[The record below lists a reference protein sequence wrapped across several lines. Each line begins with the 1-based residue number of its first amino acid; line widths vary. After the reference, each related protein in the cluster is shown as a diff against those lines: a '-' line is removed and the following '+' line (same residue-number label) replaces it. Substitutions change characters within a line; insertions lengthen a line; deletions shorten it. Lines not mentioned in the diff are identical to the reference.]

1 MGALSHSAIP
11 VSDTIGSNL
20 KEAGPVRAIKF
31 IYTNADT
38 LTNKLDELKTLVNIE
53 KPELVAVTEVLPKN
67 SQFPVQEQELQIE
80 GYNSVSNI
88 QVANTLSVRGIILYI
103 KHNYTNT
110 VQEIQ
115 TKFQEYL
122 SVEITSSTGSV
133 ISVCLIYRSP
143 NSSQQNNKL
152 LLKSISDFC
161 AHSGNNAFILGDFNL
176 PKIDWANNKASF
188 MSYEEEF
195 LTCLLDNFLHQHV
208 LEPTRSR
215 GGQQENI
222 LDLVLSKDE
231 QDISEIEL
239 MSSLGKSDH
248 LVMRIILNIPT
259 HGSNISQNERLQLYR
274 GDYSSMREELQLF
287 GWEED
292 LRDKSTSQCWE
303 FIRDQLL
310 QLQKKYIPVAKT
322 IYNPKPGWMNREV
335 TLAFK
340 EKQKAWKRYNICRI
354 DGNFE
359 AYKKARNTLKR
370 LTQDA
375 RKGFEKKIVA
385 EIKDKPKSF
394 WKFVSK
400 KTKHTPK
407 ICRVRNSDGQLTQ
420 SNLETAECLNAYFSS
435 VFTEDSDYCPPC
447 PPRGQEC
454 LSSFNIE
461 EENIVQILKELKVD
475 KAAGPDG
482 ILPRVLFETSNQI
495 AKPLKILFDKSLENG
510 EVPSDWKRAIV
521 VPIFKKGGKD
531 LSQNYRP
538 VSLTCII
545 CKIME
550 RLIRDKMMEFLT
562 STMLLSDKQFGFV
575 PGRSCTL
582 QLLVCVE
589 QWSKQFDQGTGV
601 DTIYTDFSKAFD
613 RVSHTKLLSKILSFG
628 IKGNIANWIKDF
640 LSERYQRV
648 RVEGSLSD
656 WTIVKSGVPQGSV
669 LGPTLFVLYINDLP
683 DALHED
689 VVKLFAD
696 DAKLSKSISSVEDA
710 ISLQKT
716 VDKLVQW
723 SDKWSLSLNSNK
735 CKVLHLAKSENAY
748 KHKYSMPGADGPVIL
763 QETEYEKDLGVYV
776 DSKLTFETHV
786 NKSVQSANKITGI
799 IKRNFKYM
807 GEDIFLNLY
816 KTLVRPYLEYSSV
829 VWDPATIRDQKLL
842 EGVQRRATKLIP
854 TIKDLSYEQRLVNL
868 GLPSLQYRRARA
880 DMIQVYK
887 IVHGMDRIDPTIFFE
902 LVKDF
907 KTRGH
912 KYKLCKPRCRTSFR
926 RHTFSNRVVD
936 TWNSLP
942 AEIVEAPDI
951 NSFKSQLNTFWKHH
965 PLKFSPSFY

>member
-1 MGALSHSAIP
+1 MKLL
-11 VSDTIGSNL
+11 VSL
-20 KEAGPVRAIKF
+20 KLGTCFIKF
-31 IYTNADT
+31 TIDVTTARWRAV
-38 LTNKLDELKTLVNIE
+38 LVYY
-53 KPELVAVTEVLPKN
+53 L
-67 SQFPVQEQELQIE
+67 FDRCRH
-80 GYNSVSNI
+80 NSVSNI

-103 KHNYTNT
+103 KHNYTYT

-115 TKFQEYL
+115 TNFQEYL
-122 SVEITSSTGSV
+122 SAEITSSTGSV

-292 LRDKSTSQCWE
+292 LRDKSMSQCWE

-640 LSERYQRV
+640 LSERCQRV

-816 KTLVRPYLEYSSV
+816 KTLVRPYLEYSSA

>member
-1 MGALSHSAIP
+1 M
-11 VSDTIGSNL
+11 
-20 KEAGPVRAIKF
+20 
-31 IYTNADT
+31 
-38 LTNKLDELKTLVNIE
+38 
-53 KPELVAVTEVLPKN
+53 
-67 SQFPVQEQELQIE
+67 
-80 GYNSVSNI
+80 
-88 QVANTLSVRGIILYI
+88 
-103 KHNYTNT
+103 
-110 VQEIQ
+110 
-115 TKFQEYL
+115 
-122 SVEITSSTGSV
+122 
-133 ISVCLIYRSP
+133 
-143 NSSQQNNKL
+143 
-152 LLKSISDFC
+152 
-161 AHSGNNAFILGDFNL
+161 
-176 PKIDWANNKASF
+176 
-188 MSYEEEF
+188 
-195 LTCLLDNFLHQHV
+195 
-208 LEPTRSR
+208 
-215 GGQQENI
+215 
-222 LDLVLSKDE
+222 
-231 QDISEIEL
+231 
-239 MSSLGKSDH
+239 
-248 LVMRIILNIPT
+248 
-259 HGSNISQNERLQLYR
+259 
-274 GDYSSMREELQLF
+274 
-287 GWEED
+287 
-292 LRDKSTSQCWE
+292 
-303 FIRDQLL
+303 
-310 QLQKKYIPVAKT
+310 
-322 IYNPKPGWMNREV
+322 
-335 TLAFK
+335 
-340 EKQKAWKRYNICRI
+340 
-354 DGNFE
+354 
-359 AYKKARNTLKR
+359 
-370 LTQDA
+370 
-375 RKGFEKKIVA
+375 
-385 EIKDKPKSF
+385 
-394 WKFVSK
+394 
-400 KTKHTPK
+400 
-407 ICRVRNSDGQLTQ
+407 
-420 SNLETAECLNAYFSS
+420 
-435 VFTEDSDYCPPC
+435 
-447 PPRGQEC
+447 
-454 LSSFNIE
+454 
-461 EENIVQILKELKVD
+461 
-475 KAAGPDG
+475 
-482 ILPRVLFETSNQI
+482 
-495 AKPLKILFDKSLENG
+495 
-510 EVPSDWKRAIV
+510 
-521 VPIFKKGGKD
+521 
-531 LSQNYRP
+531 
-538 VSLTCII
+538 
-545 CKIME
+545 
-550 RLIRDKMMEFLT
+550 
-562 STMLLSDKQFGFV
+562 
-575 PGRSCTL
+575 

-589 QWSKQFDQGTGV
+589 QWSKQFDQGTGE

-716 VDKLVQW
+716 VDKLVEW

-786 NKSVQSANKITGI
+786 NKSVQSANKITGT